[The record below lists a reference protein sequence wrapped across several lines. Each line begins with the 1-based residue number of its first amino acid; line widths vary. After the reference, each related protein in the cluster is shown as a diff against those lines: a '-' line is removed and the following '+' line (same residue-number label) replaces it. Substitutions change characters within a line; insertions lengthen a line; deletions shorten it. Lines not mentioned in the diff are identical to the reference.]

1 MSYVY
6 MHIFFNSKKG
16 MKEKEWDCDKGTGKE
31 GNKRKGGY
39 IKM

>member
-1 MSYVY
+1 
-6 MHIFFNSKKG
+6 

-31 GNKRKGGY
+31 EKEGNKRKGGY